1 MQEKEKAEKK
11 ALAEQ
16 DKTEKKA
23 LEQNKKRAQSLL
35 TKMETGLQA
44 LTSTLEQPESLMLRE
59 HVRLTGEAA
68 LAELKDIQK
77 RCRCVIQD
85 PSRDDELME
94 LKELTAKLGHA
105 KRIDSLMTGI
115 YRGGN

>member
-1 MQEKEKAEKK
+1 MKEKEKAEKK
-11 ALAEQ
+11 ECLS
-16 DKTEKKA
+16 KNKA
-23 LEQNKKRAQSLL
+23 LQQNKKRAQSLL

-44 LTSTLEQPESLMLRE
+44 LTSTLEQPESLTLPE

-68 LAELKDIQK
+68 LGELKDIQK

-85 PSRDDELME
+85 PSRDEELMD
-94 LKELTAKLGHA
+94 LKELAAKLGHA
-105 KRIDSLMTGI
+105 KKIDSLMTGI